1 MPCGC
6 VLPLS
11 FEEVIESMSKILA
24 VLLILLSWEVL
35 LVAQTA
41 TASSSQLAFTQVTV
55 IDLTDGSSRPDMT
68 VVIEGNRIVA
78 VGKRGTV
85 RVPRGAQVIDAR
97 GKFLIPGLWDMHVHS
112 LTDNRYEYTFPLLI
126 ANGVTGVREMGS
138 NLSPEKVNQVRQDVL
153 EGRLLGP
160 RFGALTYKI
169 LDGLGT
175 QTYTATAVTTP
186 EEGRQFVRTYK
197 QLGAD
202 FIKPYNLLSREVYLA
217 IIDEA
222 KRLKI
227 PVEGHVP
234 FSMTAEEV
242 SDLGQLTI
250 EHNFDVLIST
260 SSDEDALRRVTRAN
274 PGRWPAIE
282 AKAAGTFDEQ
292 KAKDLFAR
300 FVRHRTWSCP
310 TMIVYRQIIHLDD
323 ESFFLNDS
331 QMKYIPRSQ
340 RERWHQTFEQIRQVN
355 LNAENKK
362 RWEMRSRIVGM
373 MHRAGVRLIAGTDS
387 GAIYVIPGFSIH
399 DELQLMVDAGLST
412 LTVLQAAT
420 INPAKFLGKEKELG
434 TIEKGRLADF
444 VLLEA
449 NPLKNIKNTR
459 RIAAVVV
466 NGQYLPKESLQRMLE
481 DVEAKVNKK

>member
-1 MPCGC
+1 
-6 VLPLS
+6 
-11 FEEVIESMSKILA
+11 
-24 VLLILLSWEVL
+24 
-35 LVAQTA
+35 
-41 TASSSQLAFTQVTV
+41 
-55 IDLTDGSSRPDMT
+55 
-68 VVIEGNRIVA
+68 
-78 VGKRGTV
+78 
-85 RVPRGAQVIDAR
+85 
-97 GKFLIPGLWDMHVHS
+97 
-112 LTDNRYEYTFPLLI
+112 
-126 ANGVTGVREMGS
+126 
-138 NLSPEKVNQVRQDVL
+138 
-153 EGRLLGP
+153 LLGP

-274 PGRWPAIE
+274 PGQWPAIE
-282 AKAAGTFDEQ
+282 AKAAGAFDEQ

-310 TMIVYRQIIHLDD
+310 TIIVYRQIIHLDD

-331 QMKYIPRSQ
+331 QMKYIPLSQ

-420 INPAKFLGKEKELG
+420 INPAKFLGKEKEFG
-434 TIEKGRLADF
+434 TIEKGKLADL

-459 RIAAVVV
+459 RIAAVVL